1 MNKLLFKFILISL
14 VFVNNA
20 LCKEFLD
27 AYTLDKEKIEKSVME
42 SVSDEKIKFKSIKNW
57 PGSFENYKINKPG
70 ITFFSAKKLEVERN
84 NNSKIFYKNC
94 FFTMLPNLQPTLEI
108 KGHLWKPGGH
118 FLSQTNYTAEYNQTM
133 NFGIQNWLKKGKKD
147 SLITIKNLM
156 LNWAEN
162 KSFSHLYP
170 DTGSKQGGMNWGY
183 VDTFW
188 NLRDTITNIIIAY
201 GVLSELNIFSSEE
214 KKIVHDWLEF
224 LVAASASQ
232 GHDDGS
238 GDGMA
243 AGIHTE
249 MQRTLVY
256 TLWGSV
262 SGNDKYFQAGIKGF
276 YAALVNTRKDGSHK
290 YEVRNVKDAS
300 KRNQRALKKMNQVV
314 GAMVMI
320 AEIVKLQGYDLYE
333 IKTKKKVDL
342 HKMIEFLSNGWSDK
356 NIKLRHLV
364 SKNQDIG
371 FAYKF
376 SGSMASIA
384 WVIPYL
390 SNNFDTNG
398 NKLIVDWLKSLP
410 SDRKKFVNDFGF
422 GGSQAC
428 YYANKVNISF

>member
-1 MNKLLFKFILISL
+1 MTKIFFIYVFISFLFFNITLSQ
-14 VFVNNA
+14 
-20 LCKEFLD
+20 EYLD
-27 AYTLDKEKIEKSVME
+27 AYALDKKKIENNVLE
-42 SVSDEKIKFKSIKNW
+42 SVSEEKIKFKSIKNW
-57 PGSFENYKINKPG
+57 MGSFENYKIVKSG
-70 ITFFSAKKLEVERN
+70 ITFFSAKKLEEERN
-84 NNSKIFYKNC
+84 NNSKIFLKNC
-94 FFTMLPNLQPTLEI
+94 FFTTLPKLQPTLEI

-133 NFGIQNWLKKGKKD
+133 NFGLQNWLKRGKEE
-147 SLITIKNLM
+147 SLIEIKDLM
-156 LNWAEN
+156 LSWAKK

-170 DTGSKQGGMNWGY
+170 DAGSKQGGMSWGY

-188 NLRDTITNIIIAY
+188 NLRDTITNIIITY
-201 GVLSELNIFSSEE
+201 GVLSELNIFTPEE
-214 KKIVHDWLEF
+214 KKIAHDWLEY

-238 GDGMA
+238 NEGMP
-243 AGIHTE
+243 AGTHTE

-276 YAALVNTRKDGSHK
+276 YAALINTRKDGSHK
-290 YEVRNVKDAS
+290 FEVRNVKDAS
-300 KRNQRALKKMNQVV
+300 KRNKRALKKMNQVV

-320 AEIVKLQGYDLYE
+320 AEIAKLQGYDLYE

-342 HKMIEFLSNGWSDK
+342 HKMIEFLSKGWSDK
-356 NIKLRHLV
+356 NIKLKHLV

-376 SGSMASIA
+376 SGSMTSIA

-398 NKLIVDWLKSLP
+398 NKIINDWLEALP
-410 SDRKKFVNDFGF
+410 NDRKKFVNDFGF

-428 YYANKVNISF
+428 YYANSVSIY

>member
-1 MNKLLFKFILISL
+1 MTKNFFIYIFISFLFFNI
-14 VFVNNA
+14 A
-20 LCKEFLD
+20 LSQEYLD
-27 AYTLDKEKIEKSVME
+27 AYALDKKKIENNVLE

-57 PGSFENYKINKPG
+57 KGSFENFKIVKSG
-70 ITFFSAKKLEVERN
+70 ITFFSAKKLEEERN
-84 NNSKIFYKNC
+84 NNSKIFLKNC
-94 FFTMLPNLQPTLEI
+94 FFTTLPKLQPTLEI

-133 NFGIQNWLKKGKKD
+133 NFGLQNWLKKGKEELLIEIKD
-147 SLITIKNLM
+147 LM
-156 LNWAEN
+156 LSWAKK

-170 DTGSKQGGMNWGY
+170 DTGSKQGGMSWGY

-188 NLRDTITNIIIAY
+188 NLRDTITNIIITY
-201 GVLSELNIFSSEE
+201 GVLSELNIFTPEE
-214 KKIVHDWLEF
+214 KKIAHDWLEY

-238 GDGMA
+238 NEGMP
-243 AGIHTE
+243 AGTHTE

-276 YAALVNTRKDGSHK
+276 YAALINTRKDGSHK
-290 YEVRNVKDAS
+290 FEVRNVKDAS
-300 KRNQRALKKMNQVV
+300 KRNKRALKKMNQVV

-320 AEIVKLQGYDLYE
+320 AEIAKLQGYDLYE

-342 HKMIEFLSNGWSDK
+342 HKMIEFLSKGWSDK
-356 NIKLRHLV
+356 NIKLKHLV

-376 SGSMASIA
+376 SGSMTSIA

-398 NKLIVDWLKSLP
+398 NKIINEWLEALP

-428 YYANKVNISF
+428 YYANSVSIY

>member
-1 MNKLLFKFILISL
+1 MTKIFFIYIFISFLFFNI
-14 VFVNNA
+14 A
-20 LCKEFLD
+20 LSQEYLD
-27 AYTLDKEKIEKSVME
+27 AYALDKKKIENNVLE

-57 PGSFENYKINKPG
+57 KGSFENFKIVKSG
-70 ITFFSAKKLEVERN
+70 ITFFSAKKLEEERN
-84 NNSKIFYKNC
+84 NNSKIFLKNC
-94 FFTMLPNLQPTLEI
+94 FFTILPKLQPTLEI

-133 NFGIQNWLKKGKKD
+133 NFGLQNWLKKGKEELLIEIKD
-147 SLITIKNLM
+147 LM
-156 LNWAEN
+156 LSWAKK

-170 DTGSKQGGMNWGY
+170 DAGSKQGGMSWGY

-188 NLRDTITNIIIAY
+188 NLRDTITNIIITY
-201 GVLSELNIFSSEE
+201 GVLSELNIFTPEE
-214 KKIVHDWLEF
+214 KKIAHDWLEY

-238 GDGMA
+238 NEGMP
-243 AGIHTE
+243 AGTHTE

-276 YAALVNTRKDGSHK
+276 YAALINTRKDGSHK
-290 YEVRNVKDAS
+290 FEVRNVKDAS
-300 KRNQRALKKMNQVV
+300 KRNKRALKKMNQVV

-320 AEIVKLQGYDLYE
+320 AEIAKLQGYDLYE

-342 HKMIEFLSNGWSDK
+342 HKMIEFLSKGWSDK
-356 NIKLRHLV
+356 NIKLKHLV

-376 SGSMASIA
+376 SGSMTSIA
-384 WVIPYL
+384 WIIPYL

-398 NKLIVDWLKSLP
+398 NKIINEWLEVLP

-428 YYANKVNISF
+428 YYANSVSIY

>member
-1 MNKLLFKFILISL
+1 MKKLILFLIINIFIL
-14 VFVNNA
+14 NNSFS
-20 LCKEFLD
+20 KEYLD
-27 AYTLDKEKIEKSVME
+27 AFTLDKKKIEANVMDA
-42 SVSDEKIKFKSIKNW
+42 VSHEKIKFKSIKNW
-57 PGSFENYKINKPG
+57 PGSFENYKITKPG
-70 ITFFSAKKLEVERN
+70 ITFFSAKELESQRN
-84 NNSKIFYKNC
+84 ENPKIFYKNC
-94 FFTMLPNLQPTLEI
+94 FYTSIPNLQPTLEI
-108 KGHLWKPGGH
+108 KGHLWKPGGN
-118 FLSQTNYTAEYNQTM
+118 FLTQANYAAEYNQYM
-133 NFGIQNWLKKGKKD
+133 NYGVQNWLKKGEKD
-147 SLITIKNLM
+147 SLFKLKELM
-156 LNWAEN
+156 LSWARA

-170 DTGSKQGGMNWGY
+170 DTGSTQGGYKWGY

-201 GVLSELNIFSSEE
+201 GVLNELKIFTEE
-214 KKIVHDWLEF
+214 ERKIAHDWLEF

-238 GDGMA
+238 GDGMP

-249 MQRTLVY
+249 MQKTLVY

-262 SGNDKYFQAGIKGF
+262 SGNDNYFQAGIKGF
-276 YAALVNTRKDGSHK
+276 YAALINTRKDGSHK
-290 YEVRNVKDAS
+290 FEVRNVKDAS
-300 KRNQRALKKMNQVV
+300 KRNERALEKMNQVV
-314 GAMVMI
+314 GSMVMI
-320 AEIVKLQGYDLYE
+320 AEMAKLQGYDLYE

-356 NIKLRHLV
+356 NIKLKHLV
-364 SKNQDIG
+364 SKNQKIV

-376 SGSMASIA
+376 SGALGSIA

-398 NKLIVDWLKSLP
+398 TEIINKWIEALP

-428 YYANKVNISF
+428 YYANSVNIN

>member
-1 MNKLLFKFILISL
+1 MTKIFFIYIFISFLFFNI
-14 VFVNNA
+14 A
-20 LCKEFLD
+20 LSQEYLD
-27 AYTLDKEKIEKSVME
+27 AYALDKKKIENNVLE

-57 PGSFENYKINKPG
+57 KGDFENYKIVKSG
-70 ITFFSAKKLEVERN
+70 ITFFSAKKLEEERN
-84 NNSKIFYKNC
+84 NNSKIFLKNC
-94 FFTMLPNLQPTLEI
+94 FFTTLPKLQPTLEI

-133 NFGIQNWLKKGKKD
+133 NFGLQNWLKRGKEE
-147 SLITIKNLM
+147 SLIEIKDLM
-156 LNWAEN
+156 LSWAKK

-170 DTGSKQGGMNWGY
+170 DTGSKQGGMSWGY

-188 NLRDTITNIIIAY
+188 NLRDTITNIIITY
-201 GVLSELNIFSSEE
+201 GVLSELNIFTPEE
-214 KKIVHDWLEF
+214 KKIAHDWLEY

-238 GDGMA
+238 NEGMP
-243 AGIHTE
+243 AGTHTE

-276 YAALVNTRKDGSHK
+276 YAALINTRKDGSHK
-290 YEVRNVKDAS
+290 FEVRNVKDAS
-300 KRNQRALKKMNQVV
+300 KRNKRALKKMNQVV

-320 AEIVKLQGYDLYE
+320 AEIAKLQGYDLYE

-342 HKMIEFLSNGWSDK
+342 HKMIEFLSKGWSDK
-356 NIKLRHLV
+356 NIKLKHLV

-376 SGSMASIA
+376 SGSMTSIA
-384 WVIPYL
+384 WIIPYL

-398 NKLIVDWLKSLP
+398 NKIINEWLEVLP

-428 YYANKVNISF
+428 YYANSVSIY

>member
-1 MNKLLFKFILISL
+1 MTKNFFIYIFISFLFFNI
-14 VFVNNA
+14 A
-20 LCKEFLD
+20 LSQEYLD
-27 AYTLDKEKIEKSVME
+27 AYALDKKKIENNVLE

-57 PGSFENYKINKPG
+57 KGDFENFKIVKSG
-70 ITFFSAKKLEVERN
+70 ITFFSAKKLEEERN
-84 NNSKIFYKNC
+84 NNSKIFLKNC
-94 FFTMLPNLQPTLEI
+94 FFTTLPKLQPTLEI

-133 NFGIQNWLKKGKKD
+133 NFGLQNWLKKGKEELLIEIKD
-147 SLITIKNLM
+147 LM
-156 LNWAEN
+156 LSWAKK

-170 DTGSKQGGMNWGY
+170 DAGSKQGGMSWGY

-188 NLRDTITNIIIAY
+188 NLRDTITNIIITY
-201 GVLSELNIFSSEE
+201 GVLSELNIFTPEE
-214 KKIVHDWLEF
+214 KKIAHDWLEY

-238 GDGMA
+238 NEGMP
-243 AGIHTE
+243 AGTHTE

-276 YAALVNTRKDGSHK
+276 YAALINTRKDGSHK
-290 YEVRNVKDAS
+290 FEVRNVKDAS
-300 KRNQRALKKMNQVV
+300 KRNKRALKKMNQVV

-320 AEIVKLQGYDLYE
+320 AEIAKLQGYDLYE

-342 HKMIEFLSNGWSDK
+342 HKMIEFLSKGWSDK
-356 NIKLRHLV
+356 NIKLKHLV

-376 SGSMASIA
+376 SGSMTSIA

-398 NKLIVDWLKSLP
+398 NKIINDWLEALP
-410 SDRKKFVNDFGF
+410 NDRKKFVNDFGF

-428 YYANKVNISF
+428 YYANSVSIY

>member
-1 MNKLLFKFILISL
+1 MTKIFFIYIFISFLFFNI
-14 VFVNNA
+14 A
-20 LCKEFLD
+20 LSQEYLD
-27 AYTLDKEKIEKSVME
+27 AYALDKKKIENNVLE

-57 PGSFENYKINKPG
+57 MGSFENYKIVKSG
-70 ITFFSAKKLEVERN
+70 ITFFSAKKLEEERN
-84 NNSKIFYKNC
+84 NNSKIFLKNC
-94 FFTMLPNLQPTLEI
+94 FFTTLPKLQPTLEI

-133 NFGIQNWLKKGKKD
+133 NFGLQNWLKKGKEE
-147 SLITIKNLM
+147 SLIEIKDLM
-156 LNWAEN
+156 LSWAKK

-170 DTGSKQGGMNWGY
+170 DAGSKQGGMSWGY

-188 NLRDTITNIIIAY
+188 NLRDTITNIIITY
-201 GVLSELNIFSSEE
+201 GVLSELNIFTPEE
-214 KKIVHDWLEF
+214 KKIAHDWLEY

-238 GDGMA
+238 NEGMP
-243 AGIHTE
+243 AGTHTE

-276 YAALVNTRKDGSHK
+276 YAALINTRKDGSHK
-290 YEVRNVKDAS
+290 FEVRNVKDAS
-300 KRNQRALKKMNQVV
+300 KRNKRALKKMNQVV

-320 AEIVKLQGYDLYE
+320 AEIAKLQGYDLYE

-342 HKMIEFLSNGWSDK
+342 HKMIEFLSKGWSDK
-356 NIKLRHLV
+356 NIKLKHLV

-376 SGSMASIA
+376 SGSMTSIA

-398 NKLIVDWLKSLP
+398 NKIINEWLEALP

-428 YYANKVNISF
+428 YYANSVSIY

>member
-1 MNKLLFKFILISL
+1 MTKNFFIYIFISFLFFNI
-14 VFVNNA
+14 A
-20 LCKEFLD
+20 LSQEYLD
-27 AYTLDKEKIEKSVME
+27 AYALDKKKIENNVLE

-57 PGSFENYKINKPG
+57 KGDFENYKIVKSG
-70 ITFFSAKKLEVERN
+70 ITFFSAKKLEEERN
-84 NNSKIFYKNC
+84 NNSKIFLKNC
-94 FFTMLPNLQPTLEI
+94 FFTTLPKLQPTLEI

-133 NFGIQNWLKKGKKD
+133 NFGLQNWLKRGKEE
-147 SLITIKNLM
+147 SLIEIKDLM
-156 LNWAEN
+156 LSWAKK

-170 DTGSKQGGMNWGY
+170 DAGSKQGGMSWGY

-188 NLRDTITNIIIAY
+188 NLRDTITNIIITY
-201 GVLSELNIFSSEE
+201 GVLSELNIFTPEE
-214 KKIVHDWLEF
+214 KKIAHDWLEY

-238 GDGMA
+238 NEGMP
-243 AGIHTE
+243 AGTHTE

-276 YAALVNTRKDGSHK
+276 YAALINTRKDGSHK
-290 YEVRNVKDAS
+290 FEVRNVKDAS
-300 KRNQRALKKMNQVV
+300 KRNKRALKKMNQVV

-320 AEIVKLQGYDLYE
+320 AEIAKLQGYDLYE

-342 HKMIEFLSNGWSDK
+342 HKMIEFLSKGWSDK
-356 NIKLRHLV
+356 NIKLKHLV

-376 SGSMASIA
+376 SGSMTSIA

-398 NKLIVDWLKSLP
+398 NKIINEWLEALP

-428 YYANKVNISF
+428 YYANSVSIY